1 MSGTIYVLVSI
12 SLPVVS
18 DLTTHLRLS
27 PKEKKAQPYIPLIR
41 SLTSCRFPST
51 PPLSTYHPPFLPS
64 PPPQTLTWNAPV
76 TRSTASCFL
85 PSWKLFR

>member
-27 PKEKKAQPYIPLIR
+27 PKEKKHSP
-41 SLTSCRFPST
+41 
-51 PPLSTYHPPFLPS
+51 TYH
-64 PPPQTLTWNAPV
+64 
-76 TRSTASCFL
+76 
-85 PSWKLFR
+85 